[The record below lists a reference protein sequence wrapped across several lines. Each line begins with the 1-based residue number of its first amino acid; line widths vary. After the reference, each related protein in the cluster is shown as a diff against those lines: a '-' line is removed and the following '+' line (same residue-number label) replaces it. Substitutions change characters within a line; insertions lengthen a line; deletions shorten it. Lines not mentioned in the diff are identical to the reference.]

1 MHIAMQDVETYGKIR
16 PLTQKLEDNA
26 CYSRCAARHGL
37 YFIDFQVMI
46 SLSTLTPEPNAVT
59 YDIIN

>member
-26 CYSRCAARHGL
+26 CYSMCAARMVCILSFPGYDL
-37 YFIDFQVMI
+37 AINLTLNPMQSLMI
-46 SLSTLTPEPNAVT
+46 
-59 YDIIN
+59 